1 MTRKI
6 TSHLGATAVAV
17 LLFAALPLRAEP
29 AKVNDITA
37 SLVQAGAKVDALRAL
52 EVGGI
57 VVLRGR
63 TDDRASAEEAATLAR
78 GLGYARVANLIQ
90 VLVPADDTAIERL
103 AERRLGMSRS
113 LDGCQIHVD
122 SDNGVVRLNGT
133 VKSELQKDV
142 AIQLV
147 RAIYGVKSVYFG
159 IRK

>member
-1 MTRKI
+1 MTRTI
-6 TSHLGATAVAV
+6 SNHLGATAVAV
-17 LLFAALPLRAEP
+17 LLFAALPLRAESP
-29 AKVNDITA
+29 KVNDITA
-37 SLVQAGAKVDALRAL
+37 SLIEAGAKVEGLRAL

-57 VVLRGR
+57 VVIRGR
-63 TDDRASAEEAATLAR
+63 TDDRAAAEQAATLAQ

-103 AERRLGMSRS
+103 AERQLGLSRS

-133 VKSELQKDV
+133 VRSELQKDV

-147 RAIYGVKSVYFG
+147 RMIYGVKSVYFG
-159 IRK
+159 VRK